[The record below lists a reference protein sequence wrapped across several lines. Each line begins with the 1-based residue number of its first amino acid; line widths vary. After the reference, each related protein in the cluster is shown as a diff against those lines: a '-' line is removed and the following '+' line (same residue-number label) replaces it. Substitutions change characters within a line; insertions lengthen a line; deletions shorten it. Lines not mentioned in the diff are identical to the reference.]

1 MSLNKYTQLS
11 YEERVIIE
19 NRLKNNESIRSI
31 AQKLDRNPSTIAREI
46 KRNGIKTRTTR
57 VNKPK
62 ELYLDSRHYRG
73 QPKVDIIRTKRDRYY
88 KRLKE
93 LNTPRYT
100 ARLASKLSFRRI
112 KEQTLRLNTSSYLET
127 KKYIEENCI

>member
-31 AQKLDRNPSTIAREI
+31 AKKIDRNPSTIAWEI
-46 KRNGIKTRTTR
+46 NRNSIKTKTFR

-62 ELYLDSRHYRG
+62 ELYLDGRHYRG
-73 QPKVDIIRTKRDRYY
+73 QPQVDIIR
-88 KRLKE
+88 
-93 LNTPRYT
+93 
-100 ARLASKLSFRRI
+100 I
-112 KEQTLRLNTSSYLET
+112 K
-127 KKYIEENCI
+127 KIGIIKG

>member
-31 AQKLDRNPSTIAREI
+31 AKKLNRNASTITREI
-46 KRNGIKTRTTR
+46 KRNGIKAKTTR

-62 ELYLDSRHYRG
+62 ELYLDGRYYRG
-73 QPKVDIIRTKRDRYY
+73 QPQVDIIRIKRDRYY
-88 KRLKE
+88 RRLKE
-93 LNTPRYT
+93 LNIPRYT
-100 ARLASKLSFRRI
+100 ARLASKLLG
-112 KEQTLRLNTSSYLET
+112 TY
-127 KKYIEENCI
+127 

>member
-46 KRNGIKTRTTR
+46 KRNGIKTKTTR
-57 VNKPK
+57 INKPR

-73 QPKVDIIRTKRDRYY
+73 GKEVAIIQARKKQYY
-88 KRLKE
+88 KRLKDF
-93 LNTPRYT
+93 NKPKY
-100 ARLASKLSFRRI
+100 LAKMA
-112 KEQTLRLNTSSYLET
+112 
-127 KKYIEENCI
+127 

>member
-31 AQKLDRNPSTIAREI
+31 AKKLNRNPSTIAREI
-46 KRNGIKTRTTR
+46 KRNDIKARTTR

-62 ELYLDSRHYRG
+62 D
-73 QPKVDIIRTKRDRYY
+73 DII
-88 KRLKE
+88 
-93 LNTPRYT
+93 
-100 ARLASKLSFRRI
+100 
-112 KEQTLRLNTSSYLET
+112 
-127 KKYIEENCI
+127 

>member
-19 NRLKNNESIRSI
+19 NRLNNNESIRSI
-31 AQKLDRNPSTIAREI
+31 AKKLNRNASTITREI
-46 KRNGIKTRTTR
+46 KRNGIKARTTR

-73 QPKVDIIRTKRDRYY
+73 QPKVDIIRIIRDRNYIGLQN
-88 KRLKE
+88 RSLVILKV
-93 LNTPRYT
+93 TRS
-100 ARLASKLSFRRI
+100 LA
-112 KEQTLRLNTSSYLET
+112 
-127 KKYIEENCI
+127 

>member
-19 NRLKNNESIRSI
+19 NRLKNNESIRYI
-31 AQKLDRNPSTIAREI
+31 AKKLNRNASTIAREI
-46 KRNGIKTRTTR
+46 NRNSIKTKTTR

-73 QPKVDIIRTKRDRYY
+73 QPKVDIIRIKRDRNYVGLQN
-88 KRLKE
+88 RSLAILKE
-93 LNTPRYT
+93 IRSLD
-100 ARLASKLSFRRI
+100 
-112 KEQTLRLNTSSYLET
+112 
-127 KKYIEENCI
+127 

>member
-19 NRLKNNESIRSI
+19 NRLKNNESIRYI
-31 AQKLDRNPSTIAREI
+31 AKKLDRNPSTIAREI

-73 QPKVDIIRTKRDRYY
+73 GKEVAIIR
-88 KRLKE
+88 
-93 LNTPRYT
+93 N
-100 ARLASKLSFRRI
+100 
-112 KEQTLRLNTSSYLET
+112 SSGPLQQN
-127 KKYIEENCI
+127 IA